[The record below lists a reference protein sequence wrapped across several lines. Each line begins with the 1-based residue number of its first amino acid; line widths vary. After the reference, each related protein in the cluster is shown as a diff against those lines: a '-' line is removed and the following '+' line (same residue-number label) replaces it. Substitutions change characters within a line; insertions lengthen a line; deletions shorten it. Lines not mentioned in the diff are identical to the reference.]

1 MIEKWRKIKNT
12 IISEDINKNKFIESE
27 LAEKIAFDNFQQLQK
42 DMEEMNDE
50 EGINQGKVRQVKK
63 KIAKKINME
72 TL

>member
-50 EGINQGKVRQVKK
+50 EGINQGKVQQVK
-63 KIAKKINME
+63 KIAKKINVE